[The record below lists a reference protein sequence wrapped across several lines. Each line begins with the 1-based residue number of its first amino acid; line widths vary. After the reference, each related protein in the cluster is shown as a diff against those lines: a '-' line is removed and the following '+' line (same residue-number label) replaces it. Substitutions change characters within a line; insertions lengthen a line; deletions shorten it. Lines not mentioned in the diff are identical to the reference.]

1 MVDPKN
7 RSLRPPIQRSWLR
20 LRLGK
25 AYYAARRYALWR
37 SPRYRWA
44 RERRR
49 GSLPYL
55 QASHKTPLL
64 RHLRGEDMELQRN
77 KVVNLR
83 LAVEKLDRLA
93 RERFSLKK
101 WLRRHQ

>member
-49 GSLPYL
+49 DSLPYL
-55 QASHKTPLL
+55 QASHETPLL
-64 RHLRGEDMELQRN
+64 RQLRGEDMELQRN

-83 LAVEKLDRLA
+83 LAVEKLDGVWGV
-93 RERFSLKK
+93 LKVGE
-101 WLRRHQ
+101 

>member
-7 RSLRPPIQRSWLR
+7 RALRPPIQRSWLR

-25 AYYAARRYALWR
+25 AYYAARRYALWC

-49 GSLPYL
+49 DSLPYL
-55 QASHKTPLL
+55 
-64 RHLRGEDMELQRN
+64 
-77 KVVNLR
+77 
-83 LAVEKLDRLA
+83 
-93 RERFSLKK
+93 
-101 WLRRHQ
+101 

>member
-37 SPRYRWA
+37 SPGYRWA
-44 RERRR
+44 KERR
-49 GSLPYL
+49 
-55 QASHKTPLL
+55 
-64 RHLRGEDMELQRN
+64 
-77 KVVNLR
+77 
-83 LAVEKLDRLA
+83 
-93 RERFSLKK
+93 
-101 WLRRHQ
+101 